1 MNGRIFPRFFHAST
15 HLVHTLL
22 PTTSHP
28 LPTHTSYTPP
38 PTRTSY
44 THLDPNDYTHLLLHA
59 PPTTTLTTPNDD
71 QSGVITGPGVPV
83 VDVNG
88 VFCGYA
94 ASDFVGPPKAVAEIG
109 YALWGKVQWRDETEM
124 GNRDGE
130 IDMDTPLD
138 TIPLLPSLTPYLYA
152 PLHTYACPYAPLLHT
167 SSHQGEHAGPCAV
180 P

>member
-1 MNGRIFPRFFHAST
+1 MAASFHASFM
-15 HLVHTLL
+15 LL
-22 PTTSHP
+22 P
-28 LPTHTSYTPP
+28 TSYTPSYP
-38 PTRTSY
+38 QPLTHYLHTPRTRTSY
-44 THLDPNDYTHLLLHA
+44 AHFLHTRR
-59 PPTTTLTTPNDD
+59 PPTPNDD

-138 TIPLLPSLTPYLYA
+138 TTPLLPSLTPYLYA
-152 PLHTYACPYAPLLHT
+152 PLHTSTRVPTRLYAPLLRT
-167 SSHQGEHAGPCAV
+167 SSTHLFTPRGARWSLRRSV
-180 P
+180 I